1 MILISKYDIYLQCE
15 IINHTNKDSEMLK
28 FESNKRNKME
38 KITLKGYYESL
49 GNPQKELRETIATKC
64 GVTMA
69 TVYRWLNGESTPS
82 KLQRE
87 MIAKIMKVK
96 SEDLNFGTDN
106 EEL

>member
-1 MILISKYDIYLQCE
+1 MILISEFDIYLQCE

-28 FESNKRNKME
+28 YESNKRNKMG

-49 GNPQKELRETIATKC
+49 GNPQKELRETIASKC

-69 TVYRWLNGESTPS
+69 TVYRWLNGETTPN

-87 MIAKIMKVK
+87 MIAEIMNLK
-96 SEDLNFGTDN
+96 SNDLNFGADN